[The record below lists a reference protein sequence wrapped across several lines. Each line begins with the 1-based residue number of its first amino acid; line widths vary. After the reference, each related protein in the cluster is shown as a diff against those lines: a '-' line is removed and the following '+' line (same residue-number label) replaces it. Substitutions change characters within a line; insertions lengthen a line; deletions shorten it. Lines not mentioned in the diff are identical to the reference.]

1 MTRSIKLS
9 YASEIGETSVSN
21 IFIDEYMADANG
33 AYVKVYIYLLR
44 CLGDSS
50 VPVSVAA
57 ISEKLDETEKD
68 IIKALRYWEKQ
79 KLLHILWDADE
90 QISSITLDPL
100 TGGGTRR
107 HDNIITLSAAETR
120 SETPASVETP
130 IQRIRPVKEPP
141 VETVT
146 KPDYSSR
153 QIGNIRQNDDF
164 NELIDFIE
172 ERLGCTMKL
181 SDLQTPAFLY
191 EQLEMSAPLIR
202 YLYEFCIF
210 KGKTAPSYIEKVA
223 MSWHDKNIDTVD
235 RAKAEVFSRSK
246 DCSVIKE
253 AFGIGR
259 AFGAI
264 ELDFIN
270 KWKFTY
276 RMSTEMIREACNRTL
291 LTTGKP
297 DFKYADGILS
307 GWFRKNISDLDGV
320 AAEDAEHAA
329 KAQNSPRAKAGTPE
343 KSANKFNQFPQRTY
357 TESDYTELEK
367 KKLRKL

>member
-1 MTRSIKLS
+1 M
-9 YASEIGETSVSN
+9 
-21 IFIDEYMADANG
+21 
-33 AYVKVYIYLLR
+33 
-44 CLGDSS
+44 
-50 VPVSVAA
+50 
-57 ISEKLDETEKD
+57 
-68 IIKALRYWEKQ
+68 
-79 KLLHILWDADE
+79 
-90 QISSITLDPL
+90 
-100 TGGGTRR
+100 
-107 HDNIITLSAAETR
+107 
-120 SETPASVETP
+120 
-130 IQRIRPVKEPP
+130 
-141 VETVT
+141 
-146 KPDYSSR
+146 
-153 QIGNIRQNDDF
+153 
-164 NELIDFIE
+164 
-172 ERLGCTMKL
+172 
-181 SDLQTPAFLY
+181 
-191 EQLEMSAPLIR
+191 
-202 YLYEFCIF
+202 
-210 KGKTAPSYIEKVA
+210 
-223 MSWHDKNIDTVD
+223 
-235 RAKAEVFSRSK
+235 
-246 DCSVIKE
+246 IKE